1 MDARKHEPISL
12 DALRSRVGQEIG
24 ISSWHEVTQE
34 MIDRFADVTGDHQFI
49 HVDPKRAKAETPYG
63 GTIAHG
69 FLTLSLLPMFRHDAL
84 PPLANQAVGI
94 NYGLDRVRFLA
105 PVKTGSRLR
114 GRFTLKDIT
123 MRSEKEA
130 LLRYEV
136 TIEIEGNGKPALVA
150 DSLAIGILK

>member
-1 MDARKHEPISL
+1 MDVPKHEPV
-12 DALRSRVGQEIG
+12 ALAALQERVGQEIG
-24 ISSWHEVTQE
+24 SSGWYEITQD

-84 PPLANQAVGI
+84 PPLAGQAIGI

-105 PVKTGSRLR
+105 PVKSGARVR

-130 LLRYEV
+130 LFRYEV
-136 TIEIEGNGKPALVA
+136 TIEIEGSGKPALVA
-150 DSLAIGILK
+150 DSLGLAILK

>member
-1 MDARKHEPISL
+1 MDARKHEPVSL
-12 DALRSRVGQEIG
+12 EALKERVGQEIG
-24 ISSWHEVTQE
+24 ISGWHEVTQD

-84 PPLANQAVGI
+84 PPLADQAIGI

-105 PVKTGSRLR
+105 PVKTGSRVR

-130 LLRYEV
+130 LFRYEV
-136 TIEIEGNGKPALVA
+136 TIDIDGNGKPALVA
-150 DSLAIGILK
+150 DTLAIAVFK

>member
-12 DALRSRVGQEIG
+12 DGLRSRVGQEIG

-84 PPLANQAVGI
+84 PPLANQAIGI

-105 PVKTGSRLR
+105 PVKSGSRVR

-130 LLRYEV
+130 LFRYEV

-150 DSLAIGILK
+150 ESLGLAILK

>member
-1 MDARKHEPISL
+1 MDARRNEPVSL
-12 DALRSRVGQEIG
+12 GALQARIGQEVG
-24 ISSWHEVTQE
+24 ISGWHEVTQQ

-49 HVDPKRAKAETPYG
+49 HVDPIRAKAETPYG

-84 PPLANQAVGI
+84 PPLADQAIGI
-94 NYGLDRVRFLA
+94 NYGLERVRFLA
-105 PVKTGSRLR
+105 PVKSGARVR

-130 LLRYEV
+130 LFRYEV
-136 TIEIEGNGKPALVA
+136 TIEIERSGKPALVA
-150 DSLAIGILK
+150 ETLSLVIFK

>member
-12 DALRSRVGQEIG
+12 DALRGRVGEEIG
-24 ISSWHEVTQE
+24 VSSWHEVTQE
-34 MIDRFADVTGDHQFI
+34 MLDRFADVTGDHQFI
-49 HVDPKRAKAETPYG
+49 HVDPERAKAETPYG

-84 PPLANQAVGI
+84 PPLANQAIGI

-105 PVKTGSRLR
+105 PVKTGSRVR

-130 LLRYEV
+130 LFRYEV

-150 DSLAIGILK
+150 DTLAIAIFK

>member
-12 DALRSRVGQEIG
+12 EALQSRVGQEIG

-49 HVDPKRAKAETPYG
+49 HVDAKRAKAETPYG

-84 PPLANQAVGI
+84 PPLANQAIGI

-105 PVKTGSRLR
+105 PVKTGSRVR

-130 LLRYEV
+130 LFRYEV

-150 DSLAIGILK
+150 DSLGLAVLK

>member
-1 MDARKHEPISL
+1 MDARRNEPVSL
-12 DALRSRVGQEIG
+12 DALQARIGQEVG
-24 ISSWHEVTQE
+24 ISGWHEVTQQ

-49 HVDPKRAKAETPYG
+49 HVDPIRAKAETPYG

-84 PPLANQAVGI
+84 PPLADQAIGI
-94 NYGLDRVRFLA
+94 NYGLERVRFLA
-105 PVKTGSRLR
+105 PVKSGARVR

-130 LLRYEV
+130 LFRYEV
-136 TIEIEGNGKPALVA
+136 TIEIERSGKPALVA
-150 DSLAIGILK
+150 ETLSLVIFK

>member
-12 DALRSRVGQEIG
+12 DGLRSRVGQEIG

-84 PPLANQAVGI
+84 PPLANQAIGI

-105 PVKTGSRLR
+105 PVKSGSRVR
-114 GRFTLKDIT
+114 GRFTLKDIA

-130 LLRYEV
+130 LFRYEV
-136 TIEIEGNGKPALVA
+136 TIDIEGNGKPALVA
-150 DSLAIGILK
+150 ESLGLAILK

>member
-12 DALRSRVGQEIG
+12 DTLRDLVGQEIG
-24 ISSWHEVTQE
+24 VSSWHEVTQE

-49 HVDPKRAKAETPYG
+49 HVDPVRAKAETPYG

-69 FLTLSLLPMFRHDAL
+69 FLTLALLPMFRHDAL
-84 PPLANQAVGI
+84 PPLANQAIGI

-105 PVKTGSRLR
+105 PVKTGSRVR

-123 MRSEKEA
+123 MRSDKEA
-130 LLRYEV
+130 LFRYEV
-136 TIEIEGNGKPALVA
+136 AIEIEGSGKPALVA
-150 DSLAIGILK
+150 DTLAIAVFK